1 MGAGKIEYRN
11 GKQRPELLS
20 GETGSTRTGEAFL
33 GSASNDERGGGGV
46 MLKDII
52 VDELQ
57 SVREEMES
65 KDIDDGALL
74 DGWEKALLWVLHK
87 IEVGYD
93 DDVVEEV
100 K

>member
-1 MGAGKIEYRN
+1 
-11 GKQRPELLS
+11 
-20 GETGSTRTGEAFL
+20 
-33 GSASNDERGGGGV
+33 

-65 KDIDDGALL
+65 KDIDGGAVLE
-74 DGWEKALLWVLHK
+74 GWEKALLWVLHK
-87 IEVGYD
+87 IEAGYD